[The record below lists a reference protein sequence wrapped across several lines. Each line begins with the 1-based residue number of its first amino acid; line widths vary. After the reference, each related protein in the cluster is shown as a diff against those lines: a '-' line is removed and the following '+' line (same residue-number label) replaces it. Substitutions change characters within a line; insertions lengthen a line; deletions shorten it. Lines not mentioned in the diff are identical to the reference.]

1 MKRIMSA
8 LLLIGGLI
16 VADAPAAHATTS
28 QAKAEICHNG
38 HSIEVSL
45 NAVASQDT
53 DHGILV
59 LANVDFEGNSW
70 DADFVSFTAHVGPGG
85 HANDSVLRVFK
96 KTGNNEDNLFVLAD
110 ACAGPEGPTGPQG
123 PAGPQG
129 PQGPAGPAGPQG
141 PSGPAGEN
149 GQTGEQ
155 GPAGPQGP
163 AGENGRNGKSP
174 IMVCLNDGTG
184 SVTAIYKWQIDEL
197 LELYPDAFK
206 LGIYDDTDDETE
218 NPTVHVCTPPAGQD
232 GKDGVDGK
240 DGRDGA
246 NGLNGFNGENGLNGD
261 DGAAGPAGPTGP
273 AGATTVTEAPT
284 TTTTAP
290 AAPAAPTGD
299 LPRTGGNIGLAFAA
313 LALIVAGGAFRLFGM
328 RRTA

>member
-16 VADAPAAHATTS
+16 VAGAPAAHATTS

-53 DHGILV
+53 GHGILV

-123 PAGPQG
+123 PAGP
-129 PQGPAGPAGPQG
+129 AGPKGEPGDPGHSPELTILCFPGVGLGVLVDYDGESQLPDGAHILAEGEVCPLAGEDGTDGVDGVDGIDGTNGLNGVDGVAG
-141 PSGPAGEN
+141 PSGPAG
-149 GQTGEQ
+149 
-155 GPAGPQGP
+155 
-163 AGENGRNGKSP
+163 
-174 IMVCLNDGTG
+174 L
-184 SVTAIYKWQIDEL
+184 
-197 LELYPDAFK
+197 
-206 LGIYDDTDDETE
+206 
-218 NPTVHVCTPPAGQD
+218 
-232 GKDGVDGK
+232 
-240 DGRDGA
+240 
-246 NGLNGFNGENGLNGD
+246 
-261 DGAAGPAGPTGP
+261 AGPAGP